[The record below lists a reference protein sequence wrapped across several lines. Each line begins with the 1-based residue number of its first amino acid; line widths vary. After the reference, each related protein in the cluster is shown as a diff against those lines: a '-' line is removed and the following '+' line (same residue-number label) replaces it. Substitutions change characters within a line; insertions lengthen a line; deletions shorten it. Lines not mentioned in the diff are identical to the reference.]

1 VIAVPDNDLQR
12 LVDPEFWDEEYFWAG
27 ERPPL
32 RPDPALPFDRTLIR
46 AFAEHARPAAGEEV
60 VELGCAPAKW
70 LVHLGETYGAR
81 VEGIEYTE
89 KGAEFSRAN
98 LAACGVEGTIHHGDV
113 FTIDAQPR
121 DLALSLGF
129 IEHFDD
135 LDAVF
140 ARHLDF
146 VRPGGRLVVGVPNFT
161 GINGAL
167 QARADRAY
175 LDLHNRDAM
184 RPALYRR
191 LASLH
196 GLQIEFLDNIGG
208 PDPVIVKTEGDRLA
222 TFAVLA
228 ESRLRRL
235 KLTERLDHRLWSSY
249 LLAVLR
255 RPAA

>member
-1 VIAVPDNDLQR
+1 MPHDELQR

-32 RPDPALPFDRTLIR
+32 RPDPDLPFDRTLMR
-46 AFAEHARPAAGEEV
+46 AFAERARPAAGEEV

-70 LVHLGETYGAR
+70 LVHLGERYAAK

-89 KGAEFSRAN
+89 KGVAFSRAN
-98 LAACGVEGTIHHGDV
+98 LAACGVQGRVLHGDV
-113 FTIDAQPR
+113 FTVDAQPR
-121 DLALSLGF
+121 DMVISLGF

-140 ARHLDF
+140 ARHVDF
-146 VRPGGRLVVGVPNFT
+146 VRPGGRLVIGVPNFT
-161 GINGAL
+161 GINGFL

-184 RPALYRR
+184 RPSLYRR
-191 LASLH
+191 LAAEH
-196 GLQIEFLDNIGG
+196 GLSVQFLRNIGG
-208 PDPVIVKTEGDRLA
+208 PDPVIVKAEGARLA
-222 TFAVLA
+222 QLAVLA

-235 KLTERLDHRLWSSY
+235 RLTERLDHRWWSSY

>member
-1 VIAVPDNDLQR
+1 MAAVADKDLER
-12 LVDPEFWDEEYFWAG
+12 LVDPEFWDEKYFWAG

-46 AFAEHARPAAGEEV
+46 AFDRWARPAVGEEV

-89 KGAEFSRAN
+89 KGARFSREN
-98 LAACGVEGTIHHGDV
+98 LAACGVPGRVIAGDV

-121 DLALSLGF
+121 DMAVSLGF

-135 LDAVF
+135 LGQVF

-146 VRPGGRLVVGVPNFT
+146 VRPGGRLVIGVPNFT
-161 GINGAL
+161 GINGWL
-167 QARADRAY
+167 QARADQDY
-175 LDLHNRDAM
+175 LDLHNRAAM
-184 RPALYRR
+184 DPALYVR
-191 LASLH
+191 LAQEH
-196 GLQIEFLDNIGG
+196 GLTVETIRHIGG
-208 PDPVIVKTEGDRLA
+208 PDPVIVRAEGRLL
-222 TFAVLA
+222 TGLILA

-235 KLTERLDHRLWSSY
+235 ARTEELDHRLWSSY
-249 LLAVLR
+249 LFTAFR
-255 RPAA
+255 RPA